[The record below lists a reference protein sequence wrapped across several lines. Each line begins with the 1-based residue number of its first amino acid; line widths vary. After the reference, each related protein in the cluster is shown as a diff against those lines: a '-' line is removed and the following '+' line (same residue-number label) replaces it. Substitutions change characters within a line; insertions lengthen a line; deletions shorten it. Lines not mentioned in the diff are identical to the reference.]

1 MNNNKEVLS
10 MEEKNIL
17 EIEKVLITENISVD
31 NYLDYFFKI
40 NTACST
46 GIVKNPLR
54 VYLALRNA
62 NVILSAND
70 KDNQIE
76 VYDNVVNTVNYLIS
90 NYAKAYINE
99 DTNLEKYSENL
110 QATMLQNDFITFEM
124 FKKCYYLFEL
134 YVLAGIKGSNFFEF
148 ISLLNEAYVKTE
160 QINEIIDL
168 TNMKTRLS
176 TYIESYKK
184 EHSKKN
190 IK

>member
-1 MNNNKEVLS
+1 MNNNKKVLS

-54 VYLALRNA
+54 LYLALKNA

-76 VYDNVVNTVNYLIS
+76 VYKNVVNTVEYLIS
-90 NYAKAYINE
+90 NYAKRYINE
-99 DTNLEKYSENL
+99 DDNRVCRENL
-110 QATMLQNDFITFEM
+110 QAIILQNDFITFEM
-124 FKKCYYLFEL
+124 FKNCYYSFEL

-148 ISLLNEAYVKTE
+148 ISLLSEVYVKTE

-168 TNMKTRLS
+168 TNMKIRLS
-176 TYIESYKK
+176 SYIESYKK
-184 EHSKKN
+184 EYSKKK

>member
-1 MNNNKEVLS
+1 MNNKEGLS
-10 MEEKNIL
+10 IKDIL
-17 EIEKVLITENISVD
+17 KIEKKLINENISVD
-31 NYLDYFFKI
+31 TYLDYFFKI

-46 GIVKNPLR
+46 GIAKNPLR
-54 VYLALRNA
+54 LYLALRNA

-99 DTNLEKYSENL
+99 NNNLEKYSENL

-124 FKKCYYLFEL
+124 FKQCYYLFEL
-134 YVLAGIKGSNFFEF
+134 YALAGIKGSNFFEF

-176 TYIESYKK
+176 SYIESYKK
-184 EHSKKN
+184 ENSKKK

>member
-1 MNNNKEVLS
+1 MNNKEGLS
-10 MEEKNIL
+10 IKDIL
-17 EIEKVLITENISVD
+17 KIEKKLINENISVD
-31 NYLDYFFKI
+31 TYLDYFFKI

-46 GIVKNPLR
+46 GIAKNPLR
-54 VYLALRNA
+54 LYLALRNA

-110 QATMLQNDFITFEM
+110 QAAMLQNDFITFEM
-124 FKKCYYLFEL
+124 FKNCYYLFEL
-134 YVLAGIKGSNFFEF
+134 YVLVGIKGSNFFKF
-148 ISLLNEAYVKTE
+148 ISLLSEAYVKTE

-176 TYIESYKK
+176 SYIESYKK
-184 EHSKKN
+184 ENSNKK

>member
-1 MNNNKEVLS
+1 MKNNEEVLS

-17 EIEKVLITENISVD
+17 EIEKVLINENISVD

-54 VYLALRNA
+54 LYLALRNA

-90 NYAKAYINE
+90 NYAKAYIN
-99 DTNLEKYSENL
+99 DDNNLEKCSGSL
-110 QATMLQNDFITFEM
+110 QAALLENNCIAFEM
-124 FKKCYYLFEL
+124 FKKCYYLFEV
-134 YVLAGIKGSNFFEF
+134 YVLAGIKGSNFFKF
-148 ISLLNEAYVKTE
+148 ISLLNEAYVNTN
-160 QINEIIDL
+160 QIYEIIDL
-168 TNMKTRLS
+168 TNMKARLS
-176 TYIESYKK
+176 SYIESYKK
-184 EHSKKN
+184 DYSKK
-190 IK
+190 IVR

>member
-1 MNNNKEVLS
+1 MNNKEVLS

-17 EIEKVLITENISVD
+17 EVEKELINENVSVD

-40 NTACST
+40 NIACST
-46 GIVKNPLR
+46 GIFKNPLR
-54 VYLALRNA
+54 LYLALRNA
-62 NVILSAND
+62 NVIVSTND

-76 VYDNVVNTVNYLIS
+76 VYKNVVNTVEYLIS
-90 NYAKAYINE
+90 NYAKGYINE
-99 DTNLEKYSENL
+99 DNNLEKYSENL
-110 QATMLQNDFITFEM
+110 QATMLQTDFITFEM

-134 YVLAGIKGSNFFEF
+134 YVLAGIKGSKFFEF
-148 ISLLNEAYVKTE
+148 ISLLNEAYVETDN
-160 QINEIIDL
+160 INEIIDL

-184 EHSKKN
+184 EHCKKK

>member
-1 MNNNKEVLS
+1 MNNNEEVLS
-10 MEEKNIL
+10 MEEKKIL

-46 GIVKNPLR
+46 VIFKNPLR
-54 VYLALRNA
+54 LYLALRNA
-62 NVILSAND
+62 NVILSANY

-90 NYAKAYINE
+90 NYAKTYINE
-99 DTNLEKYSENL
+99 NNNLEKYSENL

-124 FKKCYYLFEL
+124 FRKCYYLFEL

-176 TYIESYKK
+176 SYIESYKK
-184 EHSKKN
+184 EYSKKK

>member
-1 MNNNKEVLS
+1 MNNNEEVLS

-54 VYLALRNA
+54 LYLALRNA

-99 DTNLEKYSENL
+99 NNNL
-110 QATMLQNDFITFEM
+110 
-124 FKKCYYLFEL
+124 
-134 YVLAGIKGSNFFEF
+134 
-148 ISLLNEAYVKTE
+148 
-160 QINEIIDL
+160 
-168 TNMKTRLS
+168 
-176 TYIESYKK
+176 
-184 EHSKKN
+184 
-190 IK
+190 